1 MATDEY
7 VTFKLWELLF
17 PSLTA
22 RKIVKP
28 FLPLLAPI
36 YNTFGAANPM
46 ETFGTKH
53 MFDMQVADEEEF
65 MLFHLMNSSY
75 LTGFLSPTC
84 FDQQLGM
91 APPFPTPTR
100 AAPLPTG
107 QPLTACQ
114 TAICSS
120 TTVSPP
126 TGPSSSSG
134 GSRA

>member
-22 RKIVKP
+22 RKIVRP
-28 FLPLLAPI
+28 FLSLLAPI
-36 YNTFGAANPM
+36 YNTFGAAPPE

-53 MFDMQVADEEEF
+53 MFDMHVADEEEF

-84 FDQQLGM
+84 FDQQLGKPSYFVGP
-91 APPFPTPTR
+91 ASTLSWR
-100 AAPLPTG
+100 EERR
-107 QPLTACQ
+107 CQ
-114 TAICSS
+114 LA
-120 TTVSPP
+120 
-126 TGPSSSSG
+126 
-134 GSRA
+134 RH